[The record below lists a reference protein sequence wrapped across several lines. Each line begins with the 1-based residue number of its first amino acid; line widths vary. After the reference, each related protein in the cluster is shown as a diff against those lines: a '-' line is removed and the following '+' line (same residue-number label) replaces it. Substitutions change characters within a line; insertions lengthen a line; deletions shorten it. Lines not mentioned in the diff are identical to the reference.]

1 LCPENVGNGR
11 RRYDVSIFC
20 FFLGAVYVQDQ
31 DRVIAWQF
39 SNAVSI
45 QGRKGRLFD
54 EFAKK
59 LFPFDI
65 PSQGA
70 SIIVYD

>member
-1 LCPENVGNGR
+1 MPGKCWEWTKKIRCKYFFV
-11 RRYDVSIFC
+11 
-20 FFLGAVYVQDQ
+20 FLGAVYVQDQ
-31 DRVIAWQF
+31 DRVIACQF

-59 LFPFDI
+59 LF
-65 PSQGA
+65 SM
-70 SIIVYD
+70 